1 MDKVI
6 PALLT
11 ISLILVLFCA
21 TVGISTSSINDLQ
34 ASVDS
39 LRVKVEKLNAYVEF
53 EKEANNALQDTLVV
67 DVRVNPQTIKIYNR
81 CTN

>member
-11 ISLILVLFCA
+11 VSLILVLFCA

-39 LRVKVEKLNAYVEF
+39 LRLKVEKLNAYVEL

>member
-21 TVGISTSSINDLQ
+21 TVGISTSSINNLQ